1 MFIVDE
7 HRSKFDKKA
16 IRCIFVGYDEQKK
29 GWRCCD
35 PNTNKTYVSR
45 NVVFDEASSWWANKA
60 ALPDT
65 QELQEKL
72 KLKLDSSQDGGN
84 QEELEEPKSSINE
97 KPQVSEDRSKSRSP
111 WRTEIH
117 ETPEEVQAIQ
127 PEEHVES
134 SQGQLR
140 RSTRD
145 RRPNPKYIE
154 ASYAEIKEP
163 TTFEEASKR
172 PEWRKRF
179 WH

>member
-35 PNTNKTYVSR
+35 PNTNRTYVSR
-45 NVVFDEASSWWANKA
+45 NVIFDEASSWWANKA

-84 QEELEEPKSSINE
+84 QEESEELKSSINE
-97 KPQVSEDRSKSRSP
+97 KPQVSEDRSKLRSP
-111 WRTEIH
+111 
-117 ETPEEVQAIQ
+117 
-127 PEEHVES
+127 
-134 SQGQLR
+134 
-140 RSTRD
+140 
-145 RRPNPKYIE
+145 
-154 ASYAEIKEP
+154 
-163 TTFEEASKR
+163 
-172 PEWRKRF
+172 
-179 WH
+179 